1 MDLLD
6 IDFMPMVKPKPLN
19 WVGKAFYVG
28 EFMLILMSFAIMSR
42 FLKLDRDLVA
52 FSWFGFYSVGG
63 FLFIAFGT
71 AFVKG
76 RDKVMAALGLLS
88 FLLISFE
95 FFRKDLG
102 YSYTDFKEI
111 RSYLYVSI
119 AVLAATSFIYFFR
132 CLIKREP
139 HTSPWSYVGMVI
151 RLGLYLIPVTIL
163 LMEQLD

>member
-28 EFMLILMSFAIMSR
+28 EVALIVASFAIMSR
-42 FLKLDRDLVA
+42 FVKIDDDLVPVA
-52 FSWFGFYSVGG
+52 WFGFYGIAG
-63 FLFIAFGT
+63 FIFVFFSTAFAKKRDKILAAIGLFSFVLMGLEPLRVALDFPYEVYRELRVYLYLAIAVMAGT
-71 AFVKG
+71 A
-76 RDKVMAALGLLS
+76 
-88 FLLISFE
+88 
-95 FFRKDLG
+95 
-102 YSYTDFKEI
+102 
-111 RSYLYVSI
+111 
-119 AVLAATSFIYFFR
+119 FIYFFR

-163 LMEQLD
+163 IMDRVF